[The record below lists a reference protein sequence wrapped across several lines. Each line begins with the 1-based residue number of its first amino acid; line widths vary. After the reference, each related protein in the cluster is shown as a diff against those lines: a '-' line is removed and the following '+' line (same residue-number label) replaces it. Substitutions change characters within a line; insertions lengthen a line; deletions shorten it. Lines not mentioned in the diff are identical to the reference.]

1 MEVKRMQT
9 KERSVAAAG
18 LEGIVA
24 ARSAITYVDGA
35 AGELRY
41 RGYSVP
47 DLGRSRSFEE
57 VAALLWDGELPGSG
71 EPLRAEL
78 AAARVLDPESAALVD
93 RMAAAASPLA
103 ALRTLVSSASAR
115 AEFGGANTVA
125 ENRSKAVRLTS
136 LVHAGVAAVAARRAG
151 REVPEPRASDT
162 AARYLLRAL
171 TDREP
176 TAAEERVFD
185 AILVLHA
192 DHELNASTFAARIVA
207 ATEAGMTGAVT
218 AAVAAL
224 EGPKHGGANED
235 VAEMIDEI
243 GDPALAR
250 AWAEAKLARYRA
262 MSPDE
267 RKAPGARFAGF
278 GHRVYKVDDPRAVA
292 LRELALAAV
301 DDDRARRALETAEA
315 VREVVQRGLGLVLNV
330 DYYSAV
336 VYVGLRIEPAMFTS
350 VFAASRVAGW
360 CAHVIE
366 QHADNRLIRPR
377 AEYVGPAPRG

>member
-1 MEVKRMQT
+1 MKT
-9 KERSVAAAG
+9 KEQMAGAAG
-18 LEGIVA
+18 LEGVVA
-24 ARSAITYVDGA
+24 VRSAITYVDGA

-47 DLGRSRSFEE
+47 ELARSRSFEE
-57 VAALLWDGELPGSG
+57 VTALLWDGELPASG

-78 AAARVLDPESAALVD
+78 ARERGLDTESAALVA
-93 RMAAAASPLA
+93 RTAASATPLA
-103 ALRTLVSSASAR
+103 TLRTLVSAASAR
-115 AEFGGANTVA
+115 EGFGGGNSVG
-125 ENRSKAVRLTS
+125 ENREKAARLVS
-136 LVHAGVAAVAARRAG
+136 LVHAGVAAVAAARAG
-151 REVPEPRASDT
+151 RPAPEAREGDT

-171 TDREP
+171 TGREP
-176 TAAEERVFD
+176 STGEERVFD

-243 GDPALAR
+243 GDPSRAR
-250 AWAEAKLARYRA
+250 AWAEAKLERYSA
-262 MSPDE
+262 MTPEE

-292 LRELALAAV
+292 LRELALPSP
-301 DDDRARRALETAEA
+301 ALETAEA
-315 VREVVQRGLGLVLNV
+315 VREVVQAGLGLVLNV
-330 DYYSAV
+330 DYYSAI
-336 VYVGLRIEPAMFTS
+336 VYVGLGIEPAMFTS
-350 VFAASRVAGW
+350 IFAASRVTGW
-360 CAHVIE
+360 CAHVLE

-377 AEYVGPAPRG
+377 AEYVGPSPR